1 MNPAEELERRGIER
15 LRAETD
21 SIYAR
26 RAHPA
31 EFRQVHGAGI
41 RFERYLRVVFDPANA
56 IGGVDNL
63 TDGFGIE
70 QRRRSTP
77 KKDCPDALA

>member
-1 MNPAEELERRGIER
+1 
-15 LRAETD
+15 
-21 SIYAR
+21 
-26 RAHPA
+26 
-31 EFRQVHGAGI
+31 
-41 RFERYLRVVFDPANA
+41 VFDPANA

-77 KKDCPDALA
+77 KKDCPDALP